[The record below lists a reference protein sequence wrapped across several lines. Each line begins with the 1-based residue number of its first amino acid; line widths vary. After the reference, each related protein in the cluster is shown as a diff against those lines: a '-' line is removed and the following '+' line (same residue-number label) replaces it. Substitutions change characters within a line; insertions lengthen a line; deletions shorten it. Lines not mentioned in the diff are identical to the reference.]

1 MKNTNLDLKSV
12 KSQARKL
19 LKLEVRHA
27 AFLVIMI
34 ILTVYLVTVWRI
46 GQLATAE
53 PSAEDQAAAQTTG
66 KLLRVDEEAI
76 KQIQELEHRN
86 INIQSLFNEARK
98 NPFLE

>member
-1 MKNTNLDLKSV
+1 MKNSNLDLKSI
-12 KSQARKL
+12 KSQVQKL
-19 LKLEVRHA
+19 LKLEARHA

-34 ILTVYLVTVWRI
+34 ILAVYLITVWKI

-53 PSAEDQAAAQTTG
+53 PSAEDQANAQTTG
-66 KLLRVDEEAI
+66 KLLRVDEAAI

>member
-1 MKNTNLDLKSV
+1 MKNINFDLKSV

-19 LKLEVRHA
+19 LKLEARHA

-53 PSAEDQAAAQTTG
+53 PSAADQAAAQTTG

>member
-1 MKNTNLDLKSV
+1 MKNINLDLKSV
-12 KSQARKL
+12 KSQLQKL
-19 LKLEVRHA
+19 LKLEARHA
-27 AFLVIMI
+27 AFLVMMI
-34 ILTVYLVTVWRI
+34 ILAVYLFTVWRI

-53 PSAEDQAAAQTTG
+53 PSAEDQATAQTTG

>member
-1 MKNTNLDLKSV
+1 MKNSNLDLKTI
-12 KSQARKL
+12 KIQIQKL
-19 LKLEVRHA
+19 LKVETRHA

-34 ILTVYLVTVWRI
+34 ILTVYLITVWRI

-53 PSAEDQAAAQTTG
+53 LSAEDQANAQTTG
-66 KLLRVDEEAI
+66 KLLRVDEKAI

-86 INIQSLFNEARK
+86 VNVQSLFNEARK